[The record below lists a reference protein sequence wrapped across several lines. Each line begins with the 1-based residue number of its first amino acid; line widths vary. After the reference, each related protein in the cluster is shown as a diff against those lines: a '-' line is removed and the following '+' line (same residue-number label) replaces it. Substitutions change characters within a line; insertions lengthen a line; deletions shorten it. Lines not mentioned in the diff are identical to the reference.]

1 MSRFSCIIVRLLLI
15 PITLSIGYHQLLSQQ
30 PRSTIPSS
38 TYPGQQSQLELPKVK
53 PVIKTFKLDKRK
65 NKTTL
70 KDTSLNGFEI
80 YAPHRQ
86 FDTGALTLGNLG
98 SSAIQ
103 IAFKERNNIFTD
115 IGYHQYD
122 IYRLEQNTLPF
133 YELNRPYNELYFS
146 PQSGQ
151 QNFQVGAKFSRNLD
165 DGMNIAIDYSRIKQE
180 GFYREQ
186 ETKAT
191 RFGISLNRI
200 ADKHEFYFSFLANN
214 FNELH
219 NGGVTQDVDSLDMIS
234 SIYRNQR
241 SSIGTHLDNASSR
254 HQYFSYAADNFW
266 KNKSQNLGL
275 HHHIRL
281 ENGYYRFSDEDAGSE
296 DEISIYRSYL
306 ANDRGLRV
314 VNKFNRISNDI
325 DFSFTHK
332 GISLN
337 IGASY
342 RYLMLDNSLDKNHM
356 HDASINASAGLSV
369 RQLGKLKAD
378 ARLAIGENVGNFS
391 LDAQLDL
398 KLGALGDFIGTFH
411 SARFDAFF
419 IQENFVVTA
428 ERVIDNSFSKINELS
443 AGGKLIIDKL
453 NLEISA
459 KIGLQDNPVFYNF
472 SALPE
477 QFDGSVNYAQIV
489 TKHSLF
495 WKFIGFDNE
504 ILYQSFNNNIF
515 QLPQLFSRHNL
526 YLQNRFFKKKLKARV
541 GIMYYNI
548 DYNGSGL
555 SFMPVNGAFYPS
567 PEETG
572 YYPESEVY
580 ITAQVKNFRLFF
592 RYDNFSDLL
601 LPEVN
606 YQIQNYPQFDNR
618 FRMGVRWIFFD

>member
-1 MSRFSCIIVRLLLI
+1 LTSVF
-15 PITLSIGYHQLLSQQ
+15 LSIGCYELISQQ
-30 PRSTIPSS
+30 PKSTIPGSS
-38 TYPGQQSQLELPKVK
+38 SYPGQLNQIEVPKVK
-53 PVIKTFKLDKRK
+53 PVIKTFKLNKKK
-65 NKTTL
+65 NKTIL

-80 YAPHRQ
+80 YAPQRQ
-86 FDTGALTLGNLG
+86 FEKGALTLGNLG

-103 IAFKERNNIFTD
+103 IAFQERNNIYTD

-122 IYRLEQNTLPF
+122 IYRIEQNTLPF

-165 DGMNIAIDYSRIKQE
+165 DGMNIAIDYNRIKQE
-180 GFYREQ
+180 GFYSEQ

-191 RFGISLNRI
+191 SFGISLNRI
-200 ADKHEFYFSFLANN
+200 TEKHEFYFSFLANN

-219 NGGVTQDVDSLDMIS
+219 NGGVTEDVDSLDRIS

-241 SSIGTHLDNASSR
+241 SSIGTHLDDASSR

-266 KNKSQNLGL
+266 KTKSQKLGL

-281 ENGYYRFSDEDAGSE
+281 ENGYYRYSDEDVDSE
-296 DEISIYRSYL
+296 EDISIYRSYL
-306 ANDRGLRV
+306 SNDRGLRV
-314 VNKFNRISNDI
+314 VNKFRRLSNDI
-325 DFSFTHK
+325 DFGFTHK
-332 GISLN
+332 GISLD

-342 RYLMLDNSLDKNHM
+342 RYLMLDNGLEKNHI
-356 HDASINASAGLSV
+356 HDASINASAGLSL
-369 RQLGKLKAD
+369 RKIGELKAD
-378 ARLAIGENVGNFS
+378 ASLAIGENVGNFS
-391 LDAQLDL
+391 LDAQLNL
-398 KLGALGDFIGTFH
+398 KLGALGNFVGTFH

-443 AGGKLIIDKL
+443 VRGLLDLDKL
-453 NLEISA
+453 NLELSA
-459 KIGLQDNPVFYNF
+459 KIGLQDKPVFYNF
-472 SALPE
+472 RALP
-477 QFDGSVNYAQIV
+477 QQLDGSINYAQLV
-489 TKHSLF
+489 AKHTLF
-495 WKFIGFDNE
+495 WKFIGLDNE
-504 ILYQSFNNNIF
+504 ILYQSFNDNIF
-515 QLPQLFSRHNL
+515 QLPRLFSRHNL
-526 YLQNRFFKKKLKARV
+526 YLQNNFFKKKLKARL
-541 GIMYYNI
+541 GIIYYNI

-567 PEETG
+567 SEETG

-580 ITAQVKNFRLFF
+580 ITAQIKNFRLFF

-606 YQIQNYPQFDNR
+606 YQIQNYPQFDNQ